1 MATSL
6 NAMVEE
12 PEPGTLPPPGKVKEV
27 RREWAVREDG
37 AFAMQLQE
45 EEIEQH
51 YSGNISRRRTVRKDL
66 VVAKDVQHEEDRV
79 VQEALMKRIE
89 EQRRIEELDRAVASS
104 MQEALER
111 EQERK
116 VFQKEADELWL
127 KSELDAQRRQELE
140 DEELAKKLQDRER
153 RRLERISAKRR
164 EKAAEAEKYHR
175 DAAAARDGGASADS
189 LESDLQLMKVGSP
202 RRAVDLPPEGYL
214 DDFVENNADPGLNDD
229 SWAYARLL
237 QEQEKQNVNVA
248 RKDRAVA
255 STAQD
260 EEIARYLQDRERQLF
275 VKGIRERAKIKH
287 SKSDHSHLQHK
298 LQQDYKRQVS
308 APTTAS
314 VVRGSSG
321 AHGTSDSAAGAVGGS
336 VVGAT
341 GGLAAGASGT
351 GSHDRH
357 ADSRG
362 SSLGRNETINTEV
375 KERGVSFHKFP
386 KDHDRL
392 HRWLVSMRNNLVN
405 KLTPEKI
412 KELVHK
418 KSVHWRVCSDHF
430 EPGCSDRLLH
440 ALPDQIPPKNQQS
453 SEVCRVRRVQN
464 HIEVRVVSNAWVVCT
479 DVLFSV
485 CQLWQVVTTNTLPY
499 RGHFQAVSVVFV
511 LSTAALVPVPQPPT
525 LCLHIT
531 AIPNVV
537 IAWIGLRV
545 ATTAV
550 RDVAPDSQPLQD
562 VADTRSRGGSSSS
575 SSPRGT
581 TSNDSTPNFENIN
594 IASLIDPTC
603 RDRPPEHLTSEQQGG
618 QHWVSVKKVNL
629 PPTACAGAGGE
640 DGFLGRD
647 NDQPVVIV
655 QGEKRHSKK
664 DKKSSGK
671 SWFRKGS
678 KKGGTPEEGS

>member
-1 MATSL
+1 MRLSLHIRHLGLGKKTQNTCNCQQHGKIRKNSEMATSINVL
-6 NAMVEE
+6 AEE
-12 PEPGTLPPPGKVKEV
+12 PEPGTLPPPGRVKEV
-27 RREWAVREDG
+27 RKEWAVREDG

-89 EQRRIEELDRAVASS
+89 EQRRLEELDRAVASS

-127 KSELDAQRRQELE
+127 ASELDAQRRQEIE

-164 EKAAEAEKYHR
+164 EKAMEAEKYHQ
-175 DAAAARDGGASADS
+175 DAAAARDAGASAEN
-189 LESDLQLMKVGSP
+189 LEADLQLMKVGSP
-202 RRAVDLPPEGYL
+202 RRAVELPPEGYL

-229 SWAYARLL
+229 SWVPPEEREEGEGQAQADDVVVPRPYEADEAFARFL
-237 QEQEKQNVNVA
+237 QEQEKQNVNVS
-248 RKDRAVA
+248 RKDRAA
-255 STAQD
+255 AATAQD

-287 SKSDHSHLQHK
+287 SKSDHSHLQNK
-298 LQQDYKRQVS
+298 LQQDYKRHAS
-308 APTTAS
+308 APAS
-314 VVRGSSG
+314 NVVRGSSG
-321 AHGTSDSAAGAVGGS
+321 SLHRAGDSVMGAAG
-336 VVGAT
+336 GAT
-341 GGLAAGASGT
+341 GGSGT
-351 GSHDRH
+351 GSHDRR

-375 KERGVSFHKFP
+375 K
-386 KDHDRL
+386 
-392 HRWLVSMRNNLVN
+392 
-405 KLTPEKI
+405 
-412 KELVHK
+412 
-418 KSVHWRVCSDHF
+418 
-430 EPGCSDRLLH
+430 
-440 ALPDQIPPKNQQS
+440 
-453 SEVCRVRRVQN
+453 
-464 HIEVRVVSNAWVVCT
+464 
-479 DVLFSV
+479 
-485 CQLWQVVTTNTLPY
+485 
-499 RGHFQAVSVVFV
+499 
-511 LSTAALVPVPQPPT
+511 
-525 LCLHIT
+525 
-531 AIPNVV
+531 
-537 IAWIGLRV
+537 
-545 ATTAV
+545 AV

-562 VADTRSRGGSSSS
+562 VADARSRGNSSSS
-575 SSPRGT
+575 SSPR
-581 TSNDSTPNFENIN
+581 
-594 IASLIDPTC
+594 
-603 RDRPPEHLTSEQQGG
+603 
-618 QHWVSVKKVNL
+618 
-629 PPTACAGAGGE
+629 ACAGAGGE

>member
-1 MATSL
+1 MATSI
-6 NAMVEE
+6 NVMAEE

-27 RREWAVREDG
+27 RKEWAVREDG
-37 AFAMQLQE
+37 AFALQLQD

-51 YSGNISRRRTVRKDL
+51 YSGNISRRRTVRKDI
-66 VVAKDVQHEEDRV
+66 VVAKDEQQEEDRV
-79 VQEALMKRIE
+79 VQEAIMKRIE
-89 EQRRIEELDRAVASS
+89 EQRRLEELDRAVASS

-127 KSELDAQRRQELE
+127 TSELDAQRRQELE

-164 EKAAEAEKYHR
+164 EKAMEAEKYHQ
-175 DAAAARDGGASADS
+175 DVAAARDVSASADS
-189 LESDLQLMKVGSP
+189 LETDLQLMKVGSP
-202 RRAVDLPPEGYL
+202 RRTVELPPEGYL

-229 SWAYARLL
+229 SWVPPEEREEGEGQAQADDVVVPRPYEADEAYARLL
-237 QEQEKQNVNVA
+237 QEQEKQNVNVS
-248 RKDRAVA
+248 RKDRTVA

-287 SKSDHSHLQHK
+287 SKSDHSHLQPK
-298 LQQDYKRQVS
+298 LHQDYKRQAS
-308 APTTAS
+308 APAS
-314 VVRGSSG
+314 NIVRGSSSV
-321 AHGTSDSAAGAVGGS
+321 HGTSDSAASGS
-336 VVGAT
+336 LIGAT
-341 GGLAAGASGT
+341 GGSGT
-351 GSHDRH
+351 GSHDRRG

-375 KERGVSFHKFP
+375 K
-386 KDHDRL
+386 
-392 HRWLVSMRNNLVN
+392 
-405 KLTPEKI
+405 
-412 KELVHK
+412 
-418 KSVHWRVCSDHF
+418 
-430 EPGCSDRLLH
+430 
-440 ALPDQIPPKNQQS
+440 
-453 SEVCRVRRVQN
+453 
-464 HIEVRVVSNAWVVCT
+464 
-479 DVLFSV
+479 
-485 CQLWQVVTTNTLPY
+485 
-499 RGHFQAVSVVFV
+499 
-511 LSTAALVPVPQPPT
+511 
-525 LCLHIT
+525 
-531 AIPNVV
+531 
-537 IAWIGLRV
+537 
-545 ATTAV
+545 AV
-550 RDVAPDSQPLQD
+550 RDIAPDSQPLQD
-562 VADTRSRGGSSSS
+562 VADARSRGGSSTS

-581 TSNDSTPNFENIN
+581 ASNDSTPNFENIN

-629 PPTACAGAGGE
+629 PPTACAGAGGD

-664 DKKSSGK
+664 DKKTSGK

>member
-229 SWAYARLL
+229 SWVPPEEREEGEGQAQGDDVIVPRPYEADEAYARLL

-287 SKSDHSHLQHK
+287 SKSDHSH
-298 LQQDYKRQVS
+298 R
-308 APTTAS
+308 
-314 VVRGSSG
+314 
-321 AHGTSDSAAGAVGGS
+321 VGGLY
-336 VVGAT
+336 VDLGRQ
-341 GGLAAGASGT
+341 
-351 GSHDRH
+351 SHDLRH
-357 ADSRG
+357 RP
-362 SSLGRNETINTEV
+362 RT
-375 KERGVSFHKFP
+375 
-386 KDHDRL
+386 
-392 HRWLVSMRNNLVN
+392 
-405 KLTPEKI
+405 
-412 KELVHK
+412 VH
-418 KSVHWRVCSDHF
+418 
-430 EPGCSDRLLH
+430 
-440 ALPDQIPPKNQQS
+440 
-453 SEVCRVRRVQN
+453 
-464 HIEVRVVSNAWVVCT
+464 
-479 DVLFSV
+479 
-485 CQLWQVVTTNTLPY
+485 
-499 RGHFQAVSVVFV
+499 
-511 LSTAALVPVPQPPT
+511 
-525 LCLHIT
+525 
-531 AIPNVV
+531 
-537 IAWIGLRV
+537 
-545 ATTAV
+545 AV

-562 VADTRSRGGSSSS
+562 VGTVADTRSRGGSSSS

>member
-1 MATSL
+1 MRVSLHIRHLGLGKKTQNTCNCQQHGKIRKNSEMATSINVL
-6 NAMVEE
+6 AEE
-12 PEPGTLPPPGKVKEV
+12 PEPGTLPPPGRVKEV
-27 RREWAVREDG
+27 RKEWAVREDG

-51 YSGNISRRRTVRKDL
+51 YLGNISRRRTVRKDL

-89 EQRRIEELDRAVASS
+89 EQRRLEELDRAVASS

-127 KSELDAQRRQELE
+127 ASELDAQRRQEIE

-164 EKAAEAEKYHR
+164 EKAMEAEKYHQ
-175 DAAAARDGGASADS
+175 DAAAARDAGASAEN
-189 LESDLQLMKVGSP
+189 LEADLQLMKVGSP
-202 RRAVDLPPEGYL
+202 RRAVELPPEGYL

-229 SWAYARLL
+229 SWVPPEEREEGEGQAQADDVVVPRPYEADEAFARFL
-237 QEQEKQNVNVA
+237 QEQEKQNVNVS
-248 RKDRAVA
+248 RKDRAA
-255 STAQD
+255 AATAQD

-287 SKSDHSHLQHK
+287 SKSDHSHLQNK
-298 LQQDYKRQVS
+298 LQQDYKRQPS
-308 APTTAS
+308 APAS
-314 VVRGSSG
+314 NVVRGSSG
-321 AHGTSDSAAGAVGGS
+321 SLHRAGDSAAGGS
-336 VVGAT
+336 VIGAAGGAT
-341 GGLAAGASGT
+341 GGSGT
-351 GSHDRH
+351 GSHDRR

-362 SSLGRNETINTEV
+362 SSLGRNGTINTE
-375 KERGVSFHKFP
+375 
-386 KDHDRL
+386 
-392 HRWLVSMRNNLVN
+392 
-405 KLTPEKI
+405 
-412 KELVHK
+412 
-418 KSVHWRVCSDHF
+418 
-430 EPGCSDRLLH
+430 
-440 ALPDQIPPKNQQS
+440 
-453 SEVCRVRRVQN
+453 
-464 HIEVRVVSNAWVVCT
+464 
-479 DVLFSV
+479 
-485 CQLWQVVTTNTLPY
+485 
-499 RGHFQAVSVVFV
+499 
-511 LSTAALVPVPQPPT
+511 
-525 LCLHIT
+525 
-531 AIPNVV
+531 
-537 IAWIGLRV
+537 
-545 ATTAV
+545 AV

-562 VADTRSRGGSSSS
+562 VADARSRGNSSSS

>member
-229 SWAYARLL
+229 SWVPPEEREEGEGQAQGDDVIVPRPYEADEAYARLL

-351 GSHDRH
+351 GSHDRR

-362 SSLGRNETINTEV
+362 SSLGRNETINTE
-375 KERGVSFHKFP
+375 
-386 KDHDRL
+386 
-392 HRWLVSMRNNLVN
+392 
-405 KLTPEKI
+405 
-412 KELVHK
+412 
-418 KSVHWRVCSDHF
+418 
-430 EPGCSDRLLH
+430 
-440 ALPDQIPPKNQQS
+440 
-453 SEVCRVRRVQN
+453 
-464 HIEVRVVSNAWVVCT
+464 
-479 DVLFSV
+479 
-485 CQLWQVVTTNTLPY
+485 
-499 RGHFQAVSVVFV
+499 
-511 LSTAALVPVPQPPT
+511 
-525 LCLHIT
+525 
-531 AIPNVV
+531 
-537 IAWIGLRV
+537 
-545 ATTAV
+545 AV

-562 VADTRSRGGSSSS
+562 VGTVADTRSRGGSSSS

>member
-1 MATSL
+1 MRLSLHIRHLGLGKKTQNTCNCQQHGKIRKNSEMATSINVL
-6 NAMVEE
+6 AEE
-12 PEPGTLPPPGKVKEV
+12 PEPGTLPPPGRVKEV
-27 RREWAVREDG
+27 RKEWAVREDG

-89 EQRRIEELDRAVASS
+89 EQRRLEELDRAVASS

-127 KSELDAQRRQELE
+127 ASELDAQRRQEIE

-164 EKAAEAEKYHR
+164 EKAMEAEKYHQ
-175 DAAAARDGGASADS
+175 DAAAARDAGASAEN
-189 LESDLQLMKVGSP
+189 LEADLQLMKVGSP
-202 RRAVDLPPEGYL
+202 RRAVELPPEGYL

-229 SWAYARLL
+229 SWVPPEEREEGEGQAQADDVVVPRPYEADEAFARFL
-237 QEQEKQNVNVA
+237 QEQEKQNVNVS
-248 RKDRAVA
+248 RKDRAA
-255 STAQD
+255 AATAQD

-287 SKSDHSHLQHK
+287 SKSDHSHLQNK
-298 LQQDYKRQVS
+298 LQQDYKRHAS
-308 APTTAS
+308 APAS
-314 VVRGSSG
+314 NVVRGSSG
-321 AHGTSDSAAGAVGGS
+321 SLHRAGDSVMGAAG
-336 VVGAT
+336 GAT
-341 GGLAAGASGT
+341 GGSGT
-351 GSHDRH
+351 GSHDRR

-362 SSLGRNETINTEV
+362 SSLGRNETINTE
-375 KERGVSFHKFP
+375 
-386 KDHDRL
+386 
-392 HRWLVSMRNNLVN
+392 
-405 KLTPEKI
+405 
-412 KELVHK
+412 
-418 KSVHWRVCSDHF
+418 
-430 EPGCSDRLLH
+430 
-440 ALPDQIPPKNQQS
+440 
-453 SEVCRVRRVQN
+453 
-464 HIEVRVVSNAWVVCT
+464 
-479 DVLFSV
+479 
-485 CQLWQVVTTNTLPY
+485 
-499 RGHFQAVSVVFV
+499 
-511 LSTAALVPVPQPPT
+511 
-525 LCLHIT
+525 
-531 AIPNVV
+531 
-537 IAWIGLRV
+537 
-545 ATTAV
+545 AV

-562 VADTRSRGGSSSS
+562 VADARSRGNSSSS
-575 SSPRGT
+575 SSPR
-581 TSNDSTPNFENIN
+581 
-594 IASLIDPTC
+594 
-603 RDRPPEHLTSEQQGG
+603 
-618 QHWVSVKKVNL
+618 
-629 PPTACAGAGGE
+629 ACAGAGGE

>member
-229 SWAYARLL
+229 SWVPPEEREEGEGQAQGDDVIVPRPYEADEAYARLL

-351 GSHDRH
+351 GSHDRR

-375 KERGVSFHKFP
+375 KRVGGLYVDLGRQS
-386 KDHDRL
+386 HDLR
-392 HRWLVSMRNNLVN
+392 HRPR
-405 KLTPEKI
+405 T
-412 KELVHK
+412 VH
-418 KSVHWRVCSDHF
+418 
-430 EPGCSDRLLH
+430 
-440 ALPDQIPPKNQQS
+440 
-453 SEVCRVRRVQN
+453 
-464 HIEVRVVSNAWVVCT
+464 
-479 DVLFSV
+479 
-485 CQLWQVVTTNTLPY
+485 
-499 RGHFQAVSVVFV
+499 
-511 LSTAALVPVPQPPT
+511 
-525 LCLHIT
+525 
-531 AIPNVV
+531 
-537 IAWIGLRV
+537 
-545 ATTAV
+545 AV

-562 VADTRSRGGSSSS
+562 VGTVADTRSRGGSSSS

>member
-229 SWAYARLL
+229 SWVPPEEREEGEGQAQGDDVIVPRPYEADEAYARLL

-351 GSHDRH
+351 GSHDRR

-375 KERGVSFHKFP
+375 K
-386 KDHDRL
+386 
-392 HRWLVSMRNNLVN
+392 
-405 KLTPEKI
+405 
-412 KELVHK
+412 
-418 KSVHWRVCSDHF
+418 
-430 EPGCSDRLLH
+430 
-440 ALPDQIPPKNQQS
+440 
-453 SEVCRVRRVQN
+453 
-464 HIEVRVVSNAWVVCT
+464 
-479 DVLFSV
+479 
-485 CQLWQVVTTNTLPY
+485 
-499 RGHFQAVSVVFV
+499 
-511 LSTAALVPVPQPPT
+511 
-525 LCLHIT
+525 
-531 AIPNVV
+531 
-537 IAWIGLRV
+537 
-545 ATTAV
+545 AV

-562 VADTRSRGGSSSS
+562 VGTVADTRSRGGSSSS

>member
-1 MATSL
+1 MRLSLHIRHLGLGKKTQNTCNCQQHGKIRKNSEMATSINVL
-6 NAMVEE
+6 AEE
-12 PEPGTLPPPGKVKEV
+12 PEPGTLPPPGRVKEV
-27 RREWAVREDG
+27 RKEWAVREDG

-89 EQRRIEELDRAVASS
+89 EQRRLEELDRAVASS

-127 KSELDAQRRQELE
+127 ASELDAQRRQEIE

-164 EKAAEAEKYHR
+164 EKAMEAEKYHQ
-175 DAAAARDGGASADS
+175 DAAAARDAGASAEN
-189 LESDLQLMKVGSP
+189 LEADLQLMKVGSP
-202 RRAVDLPPEGYL
+202 RRAVELPPEGYL

-229 SWAYARLL
+229 SWVPPEEREEGEGQAQADDVVVPRPYEADEAFARFL
-237 QEQEKQNVNVA
+237 QEQEKQNVNVS
-248 RKDRAVA
+248 RKDRAA
-255 STAQD
+255 AATAQD

-287 SKSDHSHLQHK
+287 SKSDHSHLQNK
-298 LQQDYKRQVS
+298 LQQDYKRHAS
-308 APTTAS
+308 APAS
-314 VVRGSSG
+314 NVVRGSSG
-321 AHGTSDSAAGAVGGS
+321 SLHRAGDSVMGAAG
-336 VVGAT
+336 GAT
-341 GGLAAGASGT
+341 GGSGT
-351 GSHDRH
+351 GSHDRR

-375 KERGVSFHKFP
+375 KPVGGLYVDLGRQS
-386 KDHDRL
+386 HDLR
-392 HRWLVSMRNNLVN
+392 HRPR
-405 KLTPEKI
+405 T
-412 KELVHK
+412 VH
-418 KSVHWRVCSDHF
+418 
-430 EPGCSDRLLH
+430 
-440 ALPDQIPPKNQQS
+440 
-453 SEVCRVRRVQN
+453 
-464 HIEVRVVSNAWVVCT
+464 
-479 DVLFSV
+479 
-485 CQLWQVVTTNTLPY
+485 
-499 RGHFQAVSVVFV
+499 AVSRV
-511 LSTAALVPVPQPPT
+511 LSSWSSKFGSGSGTSKT
-525 LCLHIT
+525 E
-531 AIPNVV
+531 
-537 IAWIGLRV
+537 
-545 ATTAV
+545 AV

-562 VADTRSRGGSSSS
+562 VADARSRGNSSSS
-575 SSPRGT
+575 SSPR
-581 TSNDSTPNFENIN
+581 
-594 IASLIDPTC
+594 
-603 RDRPPEHLTSEQQGG
+603 
-618 QHWVSVKKVNL
+618 
-629 PPTACAGAGGE
+629 ACAGAGGE

>member
-1 MATSL
+1 MRVSLHIRHLGLGKKTQNTCNCQQHGKIRKNSEMATSINVL
-6 NAMVEE
+6 AEE
-12 PEPGTLPPPGKVKEV
+12 PEPGTLPPPGRVKEV
-27 RREWAVREDG
+27 RKEWAVREDG

-51 YSGNISRRRTVRKDL
+51 YLGNISRRRTVRKDL

-89 EQRRIEELDRAVASS
+89 EQRRLEELDRAVASS

-127 KSELDAQRRQELE
+127 ASELDAQRRQEIE

-164 EKAAEAEKYHR
+164 EKAMEAEKYHQ
-175 DAAAARDGGASADS
+175 DAAAARDAGASAEN
-189 LESDLQLMKVGSP
+189 LEADLQLMKVGSP
-202 RRAVDLPPEGYL
+202 RRAVELPPEGYL

-229 SWAYARLL
+229 SWVPPEEREEGEGQAQADDVVVPRPYEADEAFARFL
-237 QEQEKQNVNVA
+237 QEQEKQNVNVS
-248 RKDRAVA
+248 RKDRAA
-255 STAQD
+255 AATAQD

-287 SKSDHSHLQHK
+287 SKSDHSHLQNK
-298 LQQDYKRQVS
+298 LQQDYKRQPS
-308 APTTAS
+308 APAS
-314 VVRGSSG
+314 NVVRGSSG
-321 AHGTSDSAAGAVGGS
+321 SLHRAGDSAAGGS
-336 VVGAT
+336 VIGAAGGAT
-341 GGLAAGASGT
+341 GGSGT
-351 GSHDRH
+351 GSHDRR

-362 SSLGRNETINTEV
+362 SSLGRNGTINTEV
-375 KERGVSFHKFP
+375 K
-386 KDHDRL
+386 
-392 HRWLVSMRNNLVN
+392 
-405 KLTPEKI
+405 
-412 KELVHK
+412 
-418 KSVHWRVCSDHF
+418 
-430 EPGCSDRLLH
+430 
-440 ALPDQIPPKNQQS
+440 
-453 SEVCRVRRVQN
+453 
-464 HIEVRVVSNAWVVCT
+464 
-479 DVLFSV
+479 
-485 CQLWQVVTTNTLPY
+485 
-499 RGHFQAVSVVFV
+499 
-511 LSTAALVPVPQPPT
+511 
-525 LCLHIT
+525 
-531 AIPNVV
+531 
-537 IAWIGLRV
+537 
-545 ATTAV
+545 AV

-562 VADTRSRGGSSSS
+562 VADARSRGNSSSS

>member
-1 MATSL
+1 MRLSLHIRHLGLGKKTQNTCNCQQHGKIRKNSEMATSINVL
-6 NAMVEE
+6 AEE
-12 PEPGTLPPPGKVKEV
+12 PEPGTLPPPGRVKEV
-27 RREWAVREDG
+27 RKEWAVREDG

-89 EQRRIEELDRAVASS
+89 EQRRLEELDRAVASS

-127 KSELDAQRRQELE
+127 ASELDAQRRQEIE

-164 EKAAEAEKYHR
+164 EKAMEAEKYHQ
-175 DAAAARDGGASADS
+175 DAAAARDAGASAEN
-189 LESDLQLMKVGSP
+189 LEADLQLMKVGSP
-202 RRAVDLPPEGYL
+202 RRAVELPPEGYL

-229 SWAYARLL
+229 SWVPPEEREEGEGQAQADDVVVPRPYEADEAFARFL
-237 QEQEKQNVNVA
+237 QEQEKQNVNVS
-248 RKDRAVA
+248 RKDRAA
-255 STAQD
+255 AATAQD

-287 SKSDHSHLQHK
+287 SKSDHSHLQNK
-298 LQQDYKRQVS
+298 LQQDYKRHAS
-308 APTTAS
+308 APAS
-314 VVRGSSG
+314 NVVRGSSG
-321 AHGTSDSAAGAVGGS
+321 SLHRAGDSVMGAAG
-336 VVGAT
+336 GAT
-341 GGLAAGASGT
+341 GGSGT
-351 GSHDRH
+351 GSHDRR

-375 KERGVSFHKFP
+375 K
-386 KDHDRL
+386 
-392 HRWLVSMRNNLVN
+392 
-405 KLTPEKI
+405 
-412 KELVHK
+412 
-418 KSVHWRVCSDHF
+418 
-430 EPGCSDRLLH
+430 
-440 ALPDQIPPKNQQS
+440 
-453 SEVCRVRRVQN
+453 
-464 HIEVRVVSNAWVVCT
+464 
-479 DVLFSV
+479 
-485 CQLWQVVTTNTLPY
+485 
-499 RGHFQAVSVVFV
+499 
-511 LSTAALVPVPQPPT
+511 
-525 LCLHIT
+525 
-531 AIPNVV
+531 
-537 IAWIGLRV
+537 
-545 ATTAV
+545 AV

-562 VADTRSRGGSSSS
+562 VADARSRGNSSSS

-629 PPTACAGAGGE
+629 PPTGASVATRQPQVSASTASLQARGGSR
-640 DGFLGRD
+640 GS
-647 NDQPVVIV
+647 Q
-655 QGEKRHSKK
+655 KK
-664 DKKSSGK
+664 PGLFSL
-671 SWFRKGS
+671 
-678 KKGGTPEEGS
+678 